1 MEPKL
6 LSLNK
11 ISELN
16 GNIFVIEKKTK
27 IFPFDIKRNFYVFAD
42 RGQIRGQH
50 AHKKCSQLLVC
61 LNGQLEVECLI
72 KNKKKIYI
80 LKNPNNGLLIPPMVW
95 AAQTYQKNNT
105 ILSVLCN
112 KIYDEN
118 DYIRDYKKY
127 LSYFSKKK

>member
-127 LSYFSKKK
+127 LSYF